1 MSDHPISATVLCRAC
16 DAEISVLSEICPKCG
31 VRQYDRTSTALA
43 VPSEKL
49 ALPAV
54 ILAFFFGVFGAHRFY
69 VGKVGTGLV
78 QLFTLGGLGIWA
90 MIDVILILFG
100 EFRDREGRKLTR
112 WV

>member
-1 MSDHPISATVLCRAC
+1 MSGHSISATVLCRAC

-31 VRQYDRTSTALA
+31 VRQYDSKSTALA

-69 VGKVGTGLV
+69 VGRIPTALL

-100 EFRDREGRKLTR
+100 EFRDREGHKLTR